1 MRIMAVDLSVT
12 CTGIAFPDGDTM
24 AVKGRGTGDERR
36 FQLTE
41 HVEIAAR
48 ACKADLVM
56 IEGLG
61 GVYKGEAAREIP
73 MLHGAVR
80 LALRR
85 SFIPF
90 MRDVSPKTLKK
101 FATGSGNADKD
112 AMKAAAVR
120 LLGKRYA
127 TSDECDADW
136 LRIAGL
142 TAYGLP
148 VPVESGRAVLPVPGP
163 QQRVLFITSEG
174 VRIKWPEVVADG
186 VRHLPRV
193 PAA

>member
-24 AVKGRGTGDERR
+24 AVRSRTTGDERR
-36 FQLTE
+36 FQITE

-48 ACKADLVM
+48 ACRAELVM

-90 MRDVSPKTLKK
+90 MRSVSPSTLKQ
-101 FATGSGNADKD
+101 FATGSGNASKD
-112 AMKAAAVR
+112 DMKAAAKR
-120 LLGKRYA
+120 WFGKAYD

-136 LRIAGL
+136 LRVAGL
-142 TAYGLP
+142 TAYGCAVPELGLASAALP
-148 VPVESGRAVLPVPGP
+148 DKQVRA
-163 QQRVLFITSEG
+163 LFITSKG
-174 VRIKWPEVVADG
+174 HLVKWPAVGAY
-186 VRHLPRV
+186 RPRSLV
-193 PAA
+193 

>member
-1 MRIMAVDLSVT
+1 MRIMAVDLSVS

-24 AVKGRGTGDERR
+24 AVKSRSTGDERR
-36 FQLTE
+36 FQITE

-90 MRDVSPKTLKK
+90 MRDVSPSSLKK
-101 FATGSGNADKD
+101 FATGNGNADKD
-112 AMKAAAVR
+112 RMQAVAAR

-136 LRIAGL
+136 LRLAGL
-142 TAYGLP
+142 VAYGCP
-148 VPVESGRAVLPVPGP
+148 GSGL
-163 QQRVLFITSEG
+163 
-174 VRIKWPEVVADG
+174 DG
-186 VRHLPRV
+186 AL
-193 PAA
+193 PAAQVRALFFNVSGKPIAWPDVPTPGGLYRPRIPA